1 MLFIMNKETKS
12 IETTKDDCPYPL
24 DTAINYIRKSNQIP
38 EWIINER
45 KKIEDLTIKVFEA
58 IDKAVIEALGDM
70 LTFVEHDDSDDV
82 ETDYIRYN
90 FKHNEK
96 ERVFRIGTDFEKV
109 MKDIRDEFGDYPLP
123 EITLHISEWREDEDG
138 EPDEFGLLFTTIF
151 IDNDVARLSC
161 WFNGTDGIGY
171 DVYIETDK
179 LKEEFKF
186 LLDAI
191 REIPILEHIYEG
203 D

>member
-1 MLFIMNKETKS
+1 MNKETKS
-12 IETTKDDCPYPL
+12 IEIPKDDCPYPL
-24 DTAINYIRKSNQIP
+24 DTAINYIRKSSQIP
-38 EWIINER
+38 EWLINER

-58 IDKAVIEALGDM
+58 LDKAVIGALGDK

-90 FKHNEK
+90 FKHNGK
-96 ERVFRIGTDFEKV
+96 ERVFRIGTDIEEV
-109 MKDIRDEFGDYPLP
+109 MKVVQDEFGESPLP

-151 IDNDVARLSC
+151 IDNNVAKLSR

-171 DVYIETDK
+171 DVYIEIDK

>member
-1 MLFIMNKETKS
+1 
-12 IETTKDDCPYPL
+12 
-24 DTAINYIRKSNQIP
+24 
-38 EWIINER
+38 
-45 KKIEDLTIKVFEA
+45 
-58 IDKAVIEALGDM
+58 
-70 LTFVEHDDSDDV
+70 
-82 ETDYIRYN
+82 
-90 FKHNEK
+90 
-96 ERVFRIGTDFEKV
+96 VFRIGTDFEKV

-151 IDNDVARLSC
+151 IDKDVAKLSR

-191 REIPILEHIYEG
+191 REIPILEHIYEE